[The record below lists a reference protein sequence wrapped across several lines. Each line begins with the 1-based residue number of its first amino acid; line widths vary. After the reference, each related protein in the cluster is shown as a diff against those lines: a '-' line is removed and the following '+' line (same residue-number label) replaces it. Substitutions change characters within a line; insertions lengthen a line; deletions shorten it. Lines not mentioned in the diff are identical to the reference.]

1 VDLSGVSGAALLEIV
16 VGGVARGAT
25 RVKTALQISL
35 SGARLMTCS
44 RSGTA
49 ELTLI
54 SSEISRVLNRK
65 RSLRRISRLFGEGRY
80 HERLLERPGG
90 PVSLLTFRRDCRGC

>member
-1 VDLSGVSGAALLEIV
+1 MSGVSRAALLEID
-16 VGGVARGAT
+16 GGVALRET
-25 RVKTALQISL
+25 REMTVVQIS
-35 SGARLMTCS
+35 SSAARLMTCS

>member
-1 VDLSGVSGAALLEIV
+1 VDLSGVSKAALLEIV
-16 VGGVARGAT
+16 GGVACGAT

-35 SGARLMTCS
+35 SGARLMTSS

-49 ELTLI
+49 ELKLI

-65 RSLRRISRLFGEGRY
+65 RSLRRISRLLGEGRY
-80 HERLLERPGG
+80 
-90 PVSLLTFRRDCRGC
+90 